1 MVVLPI
7 NEVSLVLSL
16 FLVVIWAIVKFA
28 KRKSPPQS
36 EDVVDLI
43 SLLFLGPVFI
53 IGLIFIAISLNFL
66 DFSIIDDI
74 KTNVGISGA
83 ILFGVSLYFF
93 YVTVN
98 REEIERRHIE
108 EMKKH
113 RYQE

>member
-1 MVVLPI
+1 MATLPI
-7 NEVSLVLSL
+7 NEISLILSL
-16 FLVVIWAIVKFA
+16 LLAMLWAGVKFG

-43 SLLFLGPVFI
+43 SLLFLGPVFV
-53 IGLIFIAISLNFL
+53 IGVIFIAISLNFL
-66 DFSIIDDI
+66 DFTIIDDI

-83 ILFGVSLYFF
+83 ILFGASLYFF

-108 EMKKH
+108 DEIKKH
-113 RYQE
+113 HTR